1 MRRRKTPGRALPLWN
16 RSPLPNDSKLELY
29 FAHRPALVEYAAA
42 LLGDRGHAEDL
53 VQEAFLRFVP
63 DGRSGDAAI
72 LNPAAY
78 LYRIVRNLA
87 WDQLRRYGGERR
99 REQEPAFWMRPATPR
114 TPEEDAIHRQTV
126 ARVAGILA
134 GLPEKARIAL
144 EMQRFG
150 GHTLAEIAARLG
162 VSVPTAHR
170 LARDAL
176 LRVAIALDQDEGQ
189 P

>member
-1 MRRRKTPGRALPLWN
+1 M
-16 RSPLPNDSKLELY
+16 PNDIKLELY

-42 LLGDRGHAEDL
+42 LLGDRVHAEDL

-63 DGRSGDAAI
+63 DGRPGDAAI

-87 WDQLRRYGGERR
+87 WDQRRRHGGERL
-99 REQEPAFWMRPATPR
+99 REQEPASWMLPAAAP
-114 TPEEDAIHRQTV
+114 TPEEEAIHRQTV
-126 ARVAGILA
+126 ERVAGVLA
-134 GLPEKARIAL
+134 GLPDKARIAL

-150 GHTLAEIAARLG
+150 GHTLAEVAARLG

-170 LARDAL
+170 LVRDAL
-176 LRVAIALDQDEGQ
+176 LRVAAVLDQDGAG

>member
-1 MRRRKTPGRALPLWN
+1 MRRDAQPLWTW
-16 RSPLPNDSKLELY
+16 SPLSNDTKLDLY
-29 FAHRPALVEYAAA
+29 FAHRPALVDYAAA

-63 DGRSGDAAI
+63 DGRPGDAAI

-87 WDQLRRYGGERR
+87 WDQRRRYGGERR
-99 REQEPAFWMRPATPR
+99 REQEPAFWMRPAAPR
-114 TPEEDAIHRQTV
+114 TPEEEAMHRQTV
-126 ARVAGILA
+126 AKVAGILA

-150 GHTLAEIAARLG
+150 GHRLAEIAARLG

-170 LARDAL
+170 LVRDAM
-176 LRVAIALDQDEGQ
+176 LRVAAALGQDEGGS
-189 P
+189 

>member
-1 MRRRKTPGRALPLWN
+1 M
-16 RSPLPNDSKLELY
+16 PNDTKLDVY
-29 FAHRPALVEYAAA
+29 FAHRPALVDYAAA

-63 DGRSGDAAI
+63 DGQSSDPAI
-72 LNPAAY
+72 LNPVAY

-87 WDQLRRYGGERR
+87 WDQLRRHGGERR
-99 REQEPAFWMRPATPR
+99 REQEPAFWMRPALPR
-114 TPEEDAIHRQTV
+114 TPEEEAIHRQTV
-126 ARVAGILA
+126 ERVAGILA

-170 LARDAL
+170 LVRDAL
-176 LRVAIALDQDEGQ
+176 LRVATALDREEGA